1 MEYTAGLFLFYII
14 LVAKYFD
21 KMLSCDF
28 QRFMETNILAKHAV
42 AFISAFYVI
51 VLTETDKEDS
61 DKSMWDYFMTTLVI
75 YGIFLLSTK
84 AKAQFVFPMLLLL
97 LVDQLL
103 KVYMDIREKKAKKA
117 NKKEED
123 KSELSTSTL
132 ETVRSL
138 LGYGIFGFITVG
150 FLSYYFR
157 QRADF
162 GANFS
167 TSKFLLGTFKCKMPN
182 GTN

>member
-28 QRFMETNILAKHAV
+28 QRFMETNIVAKHVV

-51 VLTETDKEDS
+51 VLTETEKEDS
-61 DKSMWDYFMTTLVI
+61 DKSMIDYFLTTLII
-75 YGIFLLSTK
+75 YGIFVLSTK

-97 LVDQLL
+97 LLDQIL
-103 KVYMDIREKKAKKA
+103 KVYMETREKKEKKA
-117 NKKEED
+117 NKKGED
-123 KSELSTSTL
+123 PSELSTSTL
-132 ETVRSL
+132 ETVRML
-138 LGYGIFGFITVG
+138 LGYGIGGFITVG

-157 QRADF
+157 QRAEF

-167 TSKFLLGTFKCKMPN
+167 TSKFILGTFKCKIPN
-182 GTN
+182 AN

>member
-42 AFISAFYVI
+42 AFITAFYVI
-51 VLTETDKEDS
+51 VLTETDKEDG
-61 DKSMWDYFMTTLVI
+61 DKSMVDYFLTTLII
-75 YGIFLLSTK
+75 YGIFVLSTK

-97 LVDQLL
+97 VLDQIL
-103 KVYMDIREKKAKKA
+103 KVYMEMREKKEKKA
-117 NKKEED
+117 NKKGED
-123 KSELSTSTL
+123 SSELSTSTL
-132 ETVRSL
+132 ETVRML
-138 LGYGIFGFITVG
+138 LGYGIGGFITVG

-157 QRADF
+157 QRAEF

-167 TSKFLLGTFKCKMPN
+167 TSKFILGTFKCKIPN
-182 GTN
+182 AN

>member
-1 MEYTAGLFLFYII
+1 
-14 LVAKYFD
+14 
-21 KMLSCDF
+21 MLSCDF

-51 VLTETDKEDS
+51 VLTETDKEDN
-61 DKSMWDYFMTTLVI
+61 DKSMLDYFLTTLVI
-75 YGIFLLSTK
+75 YGIFVLSTK
-84 AKAQFVFPMLLLL
+84 AKAQFVFPMLILL

-103 KVYMDIREKKAKKA
+103 KVYMDMSEKKTKKE

-123 KSELSTSTL
+123 KGELSTSSL
-132 ETVRSL
+132 ETIRLL
-138 LGYGIFGFITVG
+138 LGYGIMGFITVG

-157 QRADF
+157 QRSEF

-167 TSKFLLGTFKCKMPN
+167 TSKFILGTFKCKMPN
-182 GTN
+182 AN

>member
-51 VLTETDKEDS
+51 VLTETDKEDN
-61 DKSMWDYFMTTLVI
+61 DKSMFDYFITTLVI
-75 YGIFLLSTK
+75 YGIFVLSTK
-84 AKAQFVFPMLLLL
+84 AKAQFVFPMLILL

-103 KVYMDIREKKAKKA
+103 KVYMDIRDKKAKKE

-123 KSELSTSTL
+123 PSELSTSTL
-132 ETVRSL
+132 ETIRLV
-138 LGYGIFGFITVG
+138 LGYGIMGFITVG

-182 GTN
+182 AN

>member
-1 MEYTAGLFLFYII
+1 
-14 LVAKYFD
+14 
-21 KMLSCDF
+21 MLSCDF

-51 VLTETDKEDS
+51 VLTETDKEDN
-61 DKSMWDYFMTTLVI
+61 DKSMLDYFLTTLVI
-75 YGIFLLSTK
+75 YGIFVLSTK
-84 AKAQFVFPMLLLL
+84 AKAQFVFPMLILL

-103 KVYMDIREKKAKKA
+103 KVYMDMREKKTKKE

-123 KSELSTSTL
+123 KGELSTSSL
-132 ETVRSL
+132 ETIRLL
-138 LGYGIFGFITVG
+138 LGYGIMGFITVG

-157 QRADF
+157 QRSEF

-167 TSKFLLGTFKCKMPN
+167 TSKFILGTFKCKMPN
-182 GTN
+182 AN

>member
-1 MEYTAGLFLFYII
+1 
-14 LVAKYFD
+14 
-21 KMLSCDF
+21 
-28 QRFMETNILAKHAV
+28 METNILAKHAI

-61 DKSMWDYFMTTLVI
+61 DKSMLDYFLTTLVI
-75 YGIFLLSTK
+75 YGIFVLSTK

-103 KVYMDIREKKAKKA
+103 KVYMDIREKKAKKE
-117 NKKEED
+117 NKKED
-123 KSELSTSTL
+123 DNSELSTSTL
-132 ETVRSL
+132 ETIRSL
-138 LGYGIFGFITVG
+138 LGYGIMGFITVG

-157 QRADF
+157 QRAEF

-182 GTN
+182 AN

>member
-1 MEYTAGLFLFYII
+1 MFYII

-28 QRFMETNILAKHAV
+28 QRFMETNILAKHAI

-61 DKSMWDYFMTTLVI
+61 DKSMLDYFLTTLVI
-75 YGIFLLSTK
+75 YGIFVLSTK

-103 KVYMDIREKKAKKA
+103 KVYMDIREKKAKKE
-117 NKKEED
+117 NKKED
-123 KSELSTSTL
+123 NNSELSTSTL
-132 ETVRSL
+132 ETIRSL
-138 LGYGIFGFITVG
+138 LGYGIMGFITVG

-157 QRADF
+157 QRAEF

-167 TSKFLLGTFKCKMPN
+167 TSKFLLGTSKCKMPN
-182 GTN
+182 AN

>member
-28 QRFMETNILAKHAV
+28 QRFMETNILAKHAI

-61 DKSMWDYFMTTLVI
+61 DKSMLDYFLTTLVI
-75 YGIFLLSTK
+75 YGIFVLSTK

-103 KVYMDIREKKAKKA
+103 KVYMDIREKKAKKE
-117 NKKEED
+117 NKKED
-123 KSELSTSTL
+123 NNSELSTSTL
-132 ETVRSL
+132 ETIRSL
-138 LGYGIFGFITVG
+138 LGYGIMGFITVG

-157 QRADF
+157 QRSEF

-167 TSKFLLGTFKCKMPN
+167 TSKFLLGTSKCKMPN
-182 GTN
+182 AN

>member
-1 MEYTAGLFLFYII
+1 
-14 LVAKYFD
+14 
-21 KMLSCDF
+21 
-28 QRFMETNILAKHAV
+28 METNILAKHAV

-61 DKSMWDYFMTTLVI
+61 DKSMWDYFLTTLVI
-75 YGIFLLSTK
+75 YGIFVLSTK

-103 KVYMDIREKKAKKA
+103 KVYMDIKEKKEKKV

-123 KSELSTSTL
+123 PSELSTSTL
-132 ETVRSL
+132 ETIRLL
-138 LGYGIFGFITVG
+138 LGYGVMGFITVG

-157 QRADF
+157 QRSEF

-182 GTN
+182 AN